1 MPQEKTPVEFE
12 TRYEWLRPGQ
22 LAARRNEC
30 PLIIVPVAPLEYHGP
45 HMPLGTDAISA
56 SQVAHACCRKLR
68 KGVVLPTMFMGTE
81 RERGPAIVES
91 LGFPPGKYVV
101 GMDFPTRLW
110 NSHYLPEEVFA
121 IRLAAEL
128 RILIGQGYRYIFVAN
143 GHGATNQIETI
154 NRLCIELS
162 NTTPAKLGWRL
173 TFAQRTLDDNT
184 AGHANLVETAW
195 LMYYNRD
202 AVDLGTLPPRNVP
215 MHSSEFS
222 IVDGIGFTPQYHR
235 DHVVRDDPRDATA
248 EVGRGLFQ
256 ETVDELYAAIQKL
269 MA

>member
-1 MPQEKTPVEFE
+1 MPETRPVEFE

-22 LAARRNEC
+22 LVARRNEC

-45 HMPLGTDAISA
+45 HMPVGTDPINA
-56 SQVAHACCRKLR
+56 SEVSHACCKKLR

-81 RERGPAIVES
+81 RERGPACVES
-91 LGFPPGKYVV
+91 LGFEPGKYVV
-101 GMDFPTRLW
+101 GMDFPTRIW

-128 RILIGQGYRYIFVAN
+128 RLLIGQGYKYIFVAN

-154 NRLCIELS
+154 NRLCVELS
-162 NTTPAKLGWRL
+162 NTTPAKLAWRL
-173 TFAQRTLDDNT
+173 TLSQKTLDDNT
-184 AGHANLVETAW
+184 AGHANLVETAL

-248 EVGRGLFQ
+248 ESGRALFQ
-256 ETVDELYAAIQKL
+256 EVVDEVLVYVKKL

>member
-1 MPQEKTPVEFE
+1 MPQEKTTQEFE

-30 PLIIVPVAPLEYHGP
+30 PLILVPVAPLEYHGP
-45 HMPLGTDAISA
+45 HMPLGTDPLSA
-56 SQVAHACCRKLR
+56 GAVAHACCRALR

-91 LGFPPGKYVV
+91 LGFPPGTYVV

-128 RILIGQGYRYIFVAN
+128 RILIGQGYKYIFVCN

-154 NRLCIELS
+154 NRICIELS
-162 NTTPAKLGWRL
+162 NTTPAKLATRL

-184 AGHANLVETAW
+184 AGHANLVETAL
-195 LMYYNRD
+195 LMHQNRN
-202 AVDLGTLPPRNVP
+202 AVDVGTLPPRNVP

-235 DHVVRDDPRDATA
+235 DHVVRDDPRDATRRIRKDLFPR
-248 EVGRGLFQ
+248 GR
-256 ETVDELYAAIQKL
+256 
-269 MA
+269 